1 MLVIKKKQIESFIAE
16 DDTQLHRVISEIIR
30 ESFHESVGE
39 YSDETLDSMVRIGIE
54 RAGTHGFE
62 RAEDIAAFVAVMF
75 EISPERQA
83 VKETNLGAPASSLGS
98 AVLQT
103 IAVCDVDL
111 VHQSHIS
118 DEEELRFQM
127 GVSVFGL
134 EKDQHNG
141 GTAYRWGEQGLHRR
155 RG

>member
-75 EISPERQA
+75 EISPEFDTRDEVKA
-83 VKETNLGAPASSLGS
+83 VFGDESIPDESKFEQLFGRVT
-98 AVLQT
+98 
-103 IAVCDVDL
+103 
-111 VHQSHIS
+111 
-118 DEEELRFQM
+118 EEEW
-127 GVSVFGL
+127 VEA
-134 EKDQHNG
+134 EKTYNVDTWFPEQE
-141 GTAYRWGEQGLHRR
+141 AAGEQVPG
-155 RG
+155 